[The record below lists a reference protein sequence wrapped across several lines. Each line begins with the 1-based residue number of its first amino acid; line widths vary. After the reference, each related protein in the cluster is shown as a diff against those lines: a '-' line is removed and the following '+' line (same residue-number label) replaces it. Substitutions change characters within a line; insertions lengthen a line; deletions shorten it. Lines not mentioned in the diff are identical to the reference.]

1 MKRLLVLYIIFI
13 PIFLYAQLASYPL
26 DERYFYVMQRVAA
39 SDTVMSTL
47 WNPII
52 GQWDNSYPVRWPLKE
67 GVIRYLVGQNNF
79 DYQDN
84 DYSVHLNLL
93 GNLSSGKVN
102 GDSTQYY
109 RNTRGF
115 EIFGTLGQKVFY
127 YTKYLENQAVFV
139 PYIRE
144 YIDSMVVVPG
154 EGWWKRFGT
163 NGKDYGYAM
172 GYVVYRPIK
181 HISLEIGHGKN
192 FIGQGYRSLI
202 LSDNSFIYPY
212 LKVRYRHGR
221 FVFVNMWTEMYQ
233 FHTVYYFYHY
243 PKHASFTTF
252 SYLNP
257 HWEASFVIAT
267 MWKTS
272 DYQSYVNHF
281 PISFFFPPI
290 APVIYGLD
298 GENNSFIGVNA
309 CVRFSPMLVYGQLVV
324 DKLDLRKSL
333 LNTSNRYA
341 YQIGMRSYDVLQNR
355 FKNLHLG
362 ILTEYN
368 LIRPYTYASQF
379 TYQGFYHYNQP
390 LAHPW
395 GAGLRES
402 IFQLRLLVYN
412 VELRYNYSRLAGG
425 SPISGQSNIFTTSLT
440 EKEIKI
446 GRGNSVLI
454 KHNSLIISL
463 LLNNSTGLRFFYGF
477 DIRDFKTT
485 TNIRTFYKFVGL
497 STALGRF
504 YYDF

>member
-1 MKRLLVLYIIFI
+1 MKRLWTLYIIFI
-13 PIFLYAQLASYPL
+13 PVFLRAQLESYPL
-26 DERYFYVMQRVAA
+26 DERYFYVIQRVTQ
-39 SDTVMSTL
+39 SDSVFSIL

-52 GQWDNSYPVRWPLKE
+52 GPWDNSYPVTWKLKK
-67 GVIRYLVGQNNF
+67 GPIRYLIRQNNF

-93 GNLSSGKVN
+93 GNLCFGSVR

-115 EIFGTLGQKVFY
+115 EIFGTLGKKVFY

-139 PYIRE
+139 PYVRE
-144 YIDSMVVVPG
+144 YIDSMIVVPG

-181 HISLEIGHGKN
+181 DISLEIGHGKN

-202 LSDNSFIYPY
+202 LSDNSFVYPY
-212 LKVRYRHGR
+212 LKVRYSHGR
-221 FVFVNMWTEMYQ
+221 FAFVNMWTEMFQ

-252 SYLNP
+252 SYLSP
-257 HWEASFVIAT
+257 HWEASLVIAT

-281 PISFFFPPI
+281 PLSFFLPPI
-290 APVIYGLD
+290 APMIYGLD
-298 GENNSFIGVNA
+298 SENNSFIGVN
-309 CVRFSPMLVYGQLVV
+309 VSMHLRPVILYGQLVI

-333 LNTSNRYA
+333 LNTANRYA
-341 YQIGMRSYDVLQNR
+341 YQIGIRSYDILQNR
-355 FKNLHLG
+355 INNLRLG

-368 LIRPYTYASQF
+368 LIRPYTYASRF

-395 GAGLRES
+395 GAGLREN

-412 VELRYNYSRLAGG
+412 VELVYNYSRLAGG
-425 SPISGQSNIFTTSLT
+425 SPGSGQSNIFTTSIPVRN
-440 EKEIKI
+440 IKI
-446 GRGNSVLI
+446 GEENGVLI
-454 KHNSLIISL
+454 KHNTFIFSF
-463 LLNNSTGLRFFYGF
+463 LLNYHTGLKFFYGF

-485 TNIRTFYKFVGL
+485 ANIRTFYKFVGL